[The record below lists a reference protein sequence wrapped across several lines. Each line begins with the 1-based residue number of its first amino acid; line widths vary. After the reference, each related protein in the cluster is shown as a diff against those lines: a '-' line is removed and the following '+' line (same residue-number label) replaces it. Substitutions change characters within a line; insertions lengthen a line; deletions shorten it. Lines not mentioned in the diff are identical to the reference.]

1 MSAQAQWVTSLILI
15 VYALSVLRVAYR
27 SKK

>member
-1 MSAQAQWVTSLILI
+1 MSAQAQWIVSLILL
-15 VYALSVLRVAYR
+15 VYALFVLRAAFG

>member
-1 MSAQAQWVTSLILI
+1 MSAQAQWIASLILL
-15 VYALSVLRVAYR
+15 VYALSVLRAAFG